1 MHSFI
6 HLRLPK
12 IDPAQRSLAA
22 NTAFFELASNIVS
35 ANIFAKRS
43 LDQHSR
49 AGGKLETGRVLDYG
63 GKHNRKMCSLFLSMM
78 DKCGAHL
85 NEFGD
90 STERL
95 TEV

>member
-12 IDPAQRSLAA
+12 IDPAKRSLAA

-43 LDQHSR
+43 LDQHTKDVSDKMREFREEMRGCALKPDRAVRMNERAKWIDQCFSR
-49 AGGKLETGRVLDYG
+49 TYTL
-63 GKHNRKMCSLFLSMM
+63 
-78 DKCGAHL
+78 
-85 NEFGD
+85 
-90 STERL
+90 
-95 TEV
+95 